1 MRLKLDSDHPNMPLE
16 PVQVFTGSARLICV
30 SNIPRGIKD
39 MHLELTAPDGSFF
52 KIGGAFGGGNFSA
65 LVSPNMT
72 AQSGL
77 SKAGLKIVGTDE
89 TGAESVLGWSDLIVF
104 LPDGTLSPVEG
115 GIEHKDFAGI
125 EDIGADATPGD
136 VKLKLNEVIG
146 RLKGEA

>member
-39 MHLELTAPDGSFF
+39 AHLELTAPDGSFF

-65 LVSPNMT
+65 LISPNMT

-89 TGAESVLGWSDLIVF
+89 TGAELVLGWSDLVIF

-115 GIEHKDFAGI
+115 GISRADFQGIKALEADDTAGDTKDTVNEI
-125 EDIGADATPGD
+125 LQ
-136 VKLKLNEVIG
+136 KLKG
-146 RLKGEA
+146 

>member
-39 MHLELTAPDGSFF
+39 VHLELTAPDGSFF
-52 KIGGAFGGGNFSA
+52 KIGGVRGGGNFSA

-72 AQSGL
+72 AQSGIA
-77 SKAGLKIVGTDE
+77 KAGLKIIGTDE
-89 TGAESVLGWSDLIVF
+89 TGAEIVLGWSDLIVF

-115 GIEHKDFAGI
+115 GITRADFQGI
-125 EDIGADATPGD
+125 EELEASDSAADTKRT
-136 VKLKLNEVIG
+136 VNTILQKLKG
-146 RLKGEA
+146 